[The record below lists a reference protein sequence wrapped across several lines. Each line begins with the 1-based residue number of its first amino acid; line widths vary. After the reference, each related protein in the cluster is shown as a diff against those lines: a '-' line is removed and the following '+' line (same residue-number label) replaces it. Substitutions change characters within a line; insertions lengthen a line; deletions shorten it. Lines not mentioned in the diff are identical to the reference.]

1 MATWIKTDGRVD
13 QVFLP
18 KDSTDRMRFIQKYVG
33 GYYAVISLSNGKV
46 MLVNED
52 AIPLG
57 LPPNPKASAIAAS
70 GNFEEMFPDAIN
82 EHTLGN
88 KTGTSI
94 VGNVLILD
102 AGEALS
108 GNN

>member
-1 MATWIKTDGRVD
+1 MATWIRADGRVD
-13 QVFLP
+13 QVLLP
-18 KDSTDRMRFIQKYVG
+18 KDSPDRMLFIQKCVG
-33 GYYAVISLSNGKV
+33 GYYAVISLGKDKV

-52 AIPLG
+52 AIPMG

-88 KTGTSI
+88 KTGMSI
-94 VGNVLILD
+94 IGDVLVVDSKELM
-102 AGEALS
+102 
-108 GNN
+108 

>member
-1 MATWIKTDGRVD
+1 M
-13 QVFLP
+13 L
-18 KDSTDRMRFIQKYVG
+18 FIQKCVG
-33 GYYAVISLSNGKV
+33 GYYAVISLGKDKV

-52 AIPLG
+52 AIPMG

-88 KTGTSI
+88 KTGMSI
-94 VGNVLILD
+94 IGDVLVVDSKELM
-102 AGEALS
+102 
-108 GNN
+108 

>member
-1 MATWIKTDGRVD
+1 MATWIRADGRVD
-13 QVFLP
+13 QVLLP
-18 KDSTDRMRFIQKYVG
+18 KDSPDRMLFIQKCVG
-33 GYYAVISLSNGKV
+33 GYYAVISLGKDKV

-52 AIPLG
+52 AIPMG

-88 KTGTSI
+88 KTGMSI
-94 VGNVLILD
+94 IGDVLVADHKELM
-102 AGEALS
+102 
-108 GNN
+108 

>member
-1 MATWIKTDGRVD
+1 MATWIRADGRVD
-13 QVFLP
+13 QVLLP
-18 KDSTDRMRFIQKYVG
+18 KDSPDRMLFIQKCVG
-33 GYYAVISLSNGKV
+33 GYYAVISLGKDKV

-52 AIPLG
+52 AIPMG

-88 KTGTSI
+88 KTGMSI
-94 VGNVLILD
+94 IGDVIVADHKELM
-102 AGEALS
+102 
-108 GNN
+108 

>member
-1 MATWIKTDGRVD
+1 
-13 QVFLP
+13 
-18 KDSTDRMRFIQKYVG
+18 
-33 GYYAVISLSNGKV
+33 

-52 AIPLG
+52 AIPMG

-88 KTGTSI
+88 KTGMSI
-94 VGNVLILD
+94 IGDVLVADHKELM
-102 AGEALS
+102 
-108 GNN
+108 

>member
-1 MATWIKTDGRVD
+1 MATWIRADGRVD
-13 QVFLP
+13 QVLLP
-18 KDSTDRMRFIQKYVG
+18 KDSPDRMLFIQKCVG
-33 GYYAVISLSNGKV
+33 GYYAIISLGKDKV

-52 AIPLG
+52 AIPMG

-88 KTGTSI
+88 KTGMSI
-94 VGNVLILD
+94 IGDVLVVDSKELM
-102 AGEALS
+102 
-108 GNN
+108 

>member
-1 MATWIKTDGRVD
+1 MATWIRADGRVD
-13 QVFLP
+13 QVLLP
-18 KDSTDRMRFIQKYVG
+18 KDSPDRMLFIQKCVG
-33 GYYAVISLSNGKV
+33 GYYAVISLGKEKV

-52 AIPLG
+52 AIPMG

-88 KTGTSI
+88 KTGMSI
-94 VGNVLILD
+94 IGDVLVVDSKELM
-102 AGEALS
+102 
-108 GNN
+108 